1 MVKWMR
7 QGGGHGGQGGRGGR
21 VCLRLAGVSCGV
33 GGGLGGAGGWAGLGR
48 IAGLGWSGKEKAA
61 TSVEWVWR
69 WAERTG
75 LGWACGLGPGLWGWG
90 GWIGGWDGGD

>member
-21 VCLRLAGVSCGV
+21 VCLRLAGVGCGV

-61 TSVEWVWR
+61 KGGGVEWV
-69 WAERTG
+69 EVG
-75 LGWACGLGPGLWGWG
+75 
-90 GWIGGWDGGD
+90 